1 MTLTFKLEDNHKL
14 QESEKAIITSS
25 SYEEK
30 TRLLVLRD
38 LLRLNWAL
46 ETSSSAVVLTPPPT
60 YDRDVVRLS
69 MSHRRAETIEKN
81 SNFISRIEPLARSY
95 LASGTQV
102 LNAEIRPSI
111 EICTSQLQND
121 LFRYFRYHWSSP
133 SSEYVGRRIRVLI
146 RDESIQKRPII
157 GIAALGSSII
167 HIPERDLWIGWSK
180 EQRTQNIIYTMDA
193 YVLGALP
200 PYNLLLGGK
209 LVSYIVASNEMRSL
223 YQAKYRNAVTLSQ
236 KRKASRLACLFTTSL
251 FGKSAQY
258 NQISYNNRR
267 LYKPIGYTKGYGTL
281 HLSNETFSAMRDLLE
296 ARGIEVSNKFGD
308 GPSWAMRLIRTVGD
322 ILDFDSDFLLQHSFK
337 REIYAVP
344 FASNYKEF
352 LKGERKRLTYL
363 DNPMQD
369 MVNFWKVRWLPKRK
383 TRNDVIAAV
392 KAFEPRSFS
401 IA

>member
-1 MTLTFKLEDNHKL
+1 MLAFKLEERNKL
-14 QESEKAIITSS
+14 LKSDGVFVASS
-25 SYEEK
+25 SHEER
-30 TRLLVLRD
+30 TRLLILRD
-38 LLRLNWAL
+38 LLRLNWTL
-46 ETSSSAVVLTPPPT
+46 EASSNGVALTPPET

-69 MSHRRAETIEKN
+69 MSHRRAEVIEKN
-81 SNFISRIEPLARSY
+81 SKFISRIEPLARSY
-95 LASGTQV
+95 LASGIQV

-111 EICTSQLQND
+111 EICNSQLQND

-146 RDESIQKRPII
+146 RDESIQGRPII

-167 HIPERDLWIGWSK
+167 HIPERDKWIGWSK

-200 PYNLLLGGK
+200 PYSLLLGGK
-209 LVSYIVASNEMRSL
+209 LVSYIVASNEMRNL
-223 YQAKYRNAVTLSQ
+223 YQTKYRNAITLFQ

-251 FGKSAQY
+251 FGKSTQY
-258 NQISYNNRR
+258 NQISYNHRR

-296 ARGIEVSNKFGD
+296 AKGIEVSSKFGD

-352 LKGERKRLTYL
+352 LKGERERLTYL

-369 MVNFWKVRWLPKRK
+369 MVDFWKARWLPKR
-383 TRNDVIAAV
+383 RNRGDIIAAV
-392 KAFEPRSFS
+392 KAFEPRSFL